1 MAIDEAREVRTTCP
15 YCGVGCG
22 VLAKVAADGEVSVRG
37 DPDHPANFGRLCS
50 KGSALAETIDLD
62 GRLLYPEIHGR
73 RTNWDDALDLVAS
86 TFSRTIAEHGPDA
99 VAFYVS
105 GQLLTEDYY
114 VANKLMKGFIGSAN
128 IDTNSRLCMASSVAG
143 HRRAFGSDTVPCN
156 YEDLELA
163 DLIVLVGS
171 NLAWCHPVLYQ
182 RIAAAR
188 EKRPGMKIVLVDP
201 RRTMTADIADM
212 HLAIA
217 PDGDVALFTGLLAY
231 LAEHDALDDAYIA
244 AHTTGSMEALSAAAE
259 LDLASIAAATGLS
272 EDELERF
279 YGLFAAAAKT
289 VTVYS
294 QGVNQSSSG
303 TDKVNAIISCHLA
316 TGRIG
321 RPGAGPFSV
330 TGQPNAMGGREV
342 GGMANMLAAH
352 MEIEN
357 LDHRDRVQRFW
368 NAPAVAE
375 KPGLKAVEM
384 FQGVADGRIKALWI
398 MATNPVDS
406 MPDADAVEAAIKACP
421 FVVVSDVLAETDTV
435 RHAHVRLPAA
445 AWGEKDGTVTN
456 SERRISRQRSFLAV
470 PGEARPDWQIIA
482 EVGKR
487 MGFAEAFSHASS
499 SEVFAEHA
507 ALSGFENDG
516 ARDFDIGA
524 YADVDGEDYEA
535 MAPFQWPAPS
545 QDTPLWPAGHLPRKG
560 GDRMSHPLSPILN
573 VGEKAGTTKL
583 PISPLEGEMAG
594 RPEGGVQAGHSLEEH
609 VRAEQRLEGD
619 VNTPSITRFF
629 ANGNFYTPDRK
640 GRFIAIRPTV
650 ETRTSPD
657 YPLILNTGRVRDHWH
672 TLTRTGKS
680 PRLSQH
686 IAEPFVEIHPL
697 DAAQYEI
704 GDADIARVSSPRGE
718 VLVRA
723 LVTSRQ
729 RQGSL
734 FAPMHWTDQFAAK
747 ARLDVLTAQLTDPF
761 SGQPAL
767 KHVAARI
774 EKFAAKAFG
783 FAVTRQHPEPAAA
796 AYWAV
801 ARCRGGWR
809 VELAFGDDDIDWA
822 VFAGS
827 LFVASPQV
835 EMLAYHDRDA
845 GQHRIAAF
853 DGDKLL
859 GALFVGPQPVA
870 VSRGWAAEQLNADHA
885 DRRGRLAIVAGRPG
899 GNRVDRGAIVCSC
912 FGVGAN
918 QIAEA
923 VRCGCASVE
932 AIGAAL
938 DAGTNCGSCRAEIRI
953 IVDAQR
959 LQAAE

>member
-1 MAIDEAREVRTTCP
+1 MREVRTTCP

-22 VLAKVAADGEVSVRG
+22 VLAKVAADGQVSVRG

-62 GRLLYPEIHGR
+62 GRLLHPEIDGR
-73 RTNWDDALDLVAS
+73 RVGWDEALERVAL
-86 TFSRTIAEHGPDA
+86 TFSQTIAEHGPDS

-114 VANKLMKGFIGSAN
+114 VANKLMKGFVGSAN

-143 HRRAFGSDTVPCN
+143 HRRAFGSDTVPGT

-188 EKRPGMKIVLVDP
+188 EKRPEMKIVLIDP

-231 LAEHDALDDAYIA
+231 LGQHNALDRAYITE
-244 AHTTGSMEALSAAAE
+244 HTTGFGKALFAASN
-259 LDLASIAAATGLS
+259 LDLAGVAEATGLS
-272 EDELERF
+272 EDELGRF
-279 YGLFAAAAKT
+279 YSLFARTKKT

-303 TDKVNAIISCHLA
+303 TDKVNAIINCHLA

-321 RPGAGPFSV
+321 KPGAGPFSV

-357 LDHRDRVQRFW
+357 PAHRARVRRFW
-368 NAPAVAE
+368 NAPDIAD
-375 KPGLKAVEM
+375 KPGLKAVDM
-384 FQGVADGRIKALWI
+384 FKAVGDGRIKALWI

-421 FVVVSDVLAETDTV
+421 FVVVSDVLASTDTV
-435 RHAHVRLPAA
+435 RHAHVRLPAT

-456 SERRISRQRSFLAV
+456 SERRISRQRAFLPA
-470 PGEARPDWQIIA
+470 PGEARPDWWIVA
-482 EVGKR
+482 EVAR
-487 MGFAEAFSHASS
+487 LMGFGEGFAHATPAEI
-499 SEVFAEHA
+499 FAEHA
-507 ALSGFENDG
+507 ALSAYENDG

-524 YADVDGEDYEA
+524 YAGIDADTYEDLV
-535 MAPFQWPAPS
+535 PFQWPAPS
-545 QDTPLWPAGHLPRKG
+545 QATPLWPAGHLPLKG
-560 GDRMSHPLSPILN
+560 GDQRSQPPSPITN
-573 VGEKAGTTKL
+573 VSERAPSAKL

-594 RPEGGVQAGHSLEEH
+594 RPEGGVQAGRQPEKDGQAARS
-609 VRAEQRLEGD
+609 
-619 VNTPSITRFF
+619 PSTRFF
-629 ANGNFYTPDRK
+629 ANGNFYTPDR
-640 GRFIAIRPTV
+640 RAHFIAVRPV
-650 ETRTSPD
+650 AETRTD
-657 YPLILNTGRVRDHWH
+657 EKFPLILNTGRVRDHWH
-672 TLTRTGKS
+672 TMTRTGKS

-686 IAEPFVEIHPL
+686 IAEPFVEIHPA
-697 DAAQYEI
+697 DAQHFGI
-704 GDADIARVSSPRGE
+704 GDADIVRISSPRGE

-747 ARLDVLTAQLTDPF
+747 GRLDALTASLTDPV

-767 KHVAARI
+767 KHVAVRI

-783 FAVTRQHPEPAAA
+783 FAVMRQRPAPVAA
-796 AYWAV
+796 TYWAV
-801 ARCRGGWR
+801 AKCRGGWR
-809 VELAFGDDDIDWA
+809 VELAFADDDIDWA
-822 VFAGS
+822 GFAAA
-827 LFVASPQV
+827 LFGASPD
-835 EMLAYHDRDA
+835 MLAYHDRDA

-853 DGDKLL
+853 DGERLA
-859 GALFVGPQPVA
+859 GALFVAPGPVA
-870 VSRGWAAEQLNADHA
+870 VSRGWAAEQLEETHA
-885 DRRGRLAIVAGRPG
+885 GQRERFRIVAGRA
-899 GNRVDRGAIVCSC
+899 GAERPDAGATVCSC
-912 FGVGAN
+912 FSVGAN
-918 QIAEA
+918 QIAAA
-923 VRCGCASVE
+923 VAAGCTTVAS
-932 AIGAAL
+932 IGETL
-938 DAGTNCGSCRAEIRI
+938 KAGTNCGSCRAEIRAI
-953 IVDAQR
+953 IEARRV
-959 LQAAE
+959 QAAE